1 MTNKLSKLAKVNE
14 SITINRYDN
23 GWMIEVSG
31 RDDNNEWKNC
41 KIVCNTQEEVLEVVT
56 EYNTMELDN

>member
-1 MTNKLSKLAKVNE
+1 MMGINKLTKVSE

-31 RDDNNEWKNC
+31 RNKNDNYDRC
-41 KIVCNTQEEVLEVVT
+41 KLLCTTEEEVLNVVK
-56 EYNTMELDN
+56 EYNQKELDI